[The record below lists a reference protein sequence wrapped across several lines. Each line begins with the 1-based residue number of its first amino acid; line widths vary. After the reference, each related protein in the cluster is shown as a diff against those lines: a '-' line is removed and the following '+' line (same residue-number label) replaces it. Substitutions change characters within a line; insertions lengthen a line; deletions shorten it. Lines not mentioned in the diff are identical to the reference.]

1 MALPETIK
9 TNEDIINAFKAVLPY
24 LNEVVE
30 ADIASVLSDGTTCI
44 AFVPAKSF
52 SIPLN
57 VGDSMLEH
65 PAIQEAMR
73 TKRPSIVEMPASVAG
88 VALRTA
94 GAPIFGINGE
104 AIGVVAA
111 GFRPSATETV
121 LENIER
127 ISSAVQTIHAS
138 VQQVAESANELAK
151 SGQESVSQAA
161 ILQERNAETIKVID
175 FINGIAQQTNL
186 LGLNAAIEAA
196 RAGEAGRGF
205 AVVADEVRKLAER
218 TQKATLEVEVN
229 INGLKQSSNTMI
241 GMSENFSQISGDVMR
256 VLSDFQGTIAS
267 VNENTQNILNQTLNL
282 TNEVNVSNG
291 KIDHINMKLNGY
303 RAVLN
308 GEFDGI
314 SSVGSCRFGRWF
326 AEKVKN
332 IVKDAKTVQDISR
345 DHENVHS
352 GLEKAIKIFA
362 DSSKDNAAGVEILKD
377 VENSSKVGFETLLDA
392 VRAAR
397 K

>member
-1 MALPETIK
+1 MFGGAYKKELESKNEALMQENESLKEQIERLQSDLEMARLSAAKEQNTPKTGETATK
-9 TNEDIINAFKAVLPY
+9 LLLASYADGINFLQ
-24 LNEVVE
+24 
-30 ADIASVLSDGTTCI
+30 GTMEENL
-44 AFVPAKSF
+44 K
-52 SIPLN
+52 
-57 VGDSMLEH
+57 MLENINELNNLTFSKTGELREQTSFIVSSMQNVQQMSGDLQND
-65 PAIQEAMR
+65 ASSLNNSVM
-73 TKRPSIVEMPASVAG
+73 SIVE
-88 VALRTA
+88 
-94 GAPIFGINGE
+94 IINL
-104 AIGVVAA
+104 IKD
-111 GFRPSATETV
+111 
-121 LENIER
+121 
-127 ISSAVQTIHAS
+127 IS
-138 VQQVAESANELAK
+138 
-151 SGQESVSQAA
+151 
-161 ILQERNAETIKVID
+161 D
-175 FINGIAQQTNL
+175 QTNL
-186 LGLNAAIEAA
+186 LALNAAIEAA
-196 RAGEAGRGF
+196 RAGEHGRGF

-303 RAVLN
+303 RAVLH
-308 GEFDGI
+308 GEFESIPEAGR
-314 SSVGSCRFGRWF
+314 CRFGKWF
-326 AEKVKN
+326 NEKVKN

-362 DSSKDNAAGVEILKD
+362 DSGKDNIAGVEILKD
-377 VENSSKVGFETLLDA
+377 VENSSKVGFETLLNA

>member
-30 ADIASVLSDGTTCI
+30 ADITSVLSDGTKCL
-44 AFVPAKSF
+44 AVVPAKSF
-52 SIPLN
+52 SLPLN

-65 PAIQEAMR
+65 PAIQDAMR
-73 TKRPSIVEMPASVAG
+73 TKRPSIVELPASVAG
-88 VALRTA
+88 IALRTA

-104 AIGVVAA
+104 VIGVVAA

-127 ISSAVQTIHAS
+127 ISSAVQTIHTS

-196 RAGEAGRGF
+196 RAGEQGKGF
-205 AVVADEVRKLAER
+205 AVVAEEVRKMAEQSR
-218 TQKATLEVEVN
+218 TATEKIQATLSEMNKAVME
-229 INGLKQSSNTMI
+229 ISKSIESTGAISEEQAASTEEITASLAGARDIIEDLK
-241 GMSENFSQISGDVMR
+241 
-256 VLSDFQGTIAS
+256 
-267 VNENTQNILNQTLNL
+267 
-282 TNEVNVSNG
+282 
-291 KIDHINMKLNGY
+291 
-303 RAVLN
+303 
-308 GEFDGI
+308 
-314 SSVGSCRFGRWF
+314 RF
-326 AEKVKN
+326 VK
-332 IVKDAKTVQDISR
+332 
-345 DHENVHS
+345 E
-352 GLEKAIKIFA
+352 
-362 DSSKDNAAGVEILKD
+362 LK
-377 VENSSKVGFETLLDA
+377 
-392 VRAAR
+392 
-397 K
+397 

>member
-1 MALPETIK
+1 MFGGGYKKELESKNAALEQENESLKAQVERLQSELEAVKSSAANKQDAPKLQADAVKLLLDSYADGINFLQGTMEENLEILKNINELNNLTFAK
-9 TNEDIINAFKAVLPY
+9 TGELREQTSFIVSSMQNVQQMSGDLQNDASS
-24 LNEVVE
+24 LNN
-30 ADIASVLSDGTTCI
+30 SV
-44 AFVPAKSF
+44 
-52 SIPLN
+52 
-57 VGDSMLEH
+57 M
-65 PAIQEAMR
+65 
-73 TKRPSIVEMPASVAG
+73 SIVE
-88 VALRTA
+88 
-94 GAPIFGINGE
+94 IINL
-104 AIGVVAA
+104 IKD
-111 GFRPSATETV
+111 
-121 LENIER
+121 
-127 ISSAVQTIHAS
+127 IS
-138 VQQVAESANELAK
+138 
-151 SGQESVSQAA
+151 
-161 ILQERNAETIKVID
+161 D
-175 FINGIAQQTNL
+175 QTNL
-186 LGLNAAIEAA
+186 LALNAAIEAA
-196 RAGEAGRGF
+196 RAGEHGRGF

-308 GEFDGI
+308 GEFESIPEAGR
-314 SSVGSCRFGRWF
+314 CRFGKWF
-326 AEKVKN
+326 NEKVKN

-377 VENSSKVGFETLLDA
+377 VEKSSKVGFETLLNA

>member
-30 ADIASVLSDGTTCI
+30 ADITSVLSDGTKCL
-44 AFVPAKSF
+44 AVVPAKSF
-52 SIPLN
+52 SLPLN

-65 PAIQEAMR
+65 PAIQDAMR
-73 TKRPSIVEMPASVAG
+73 TKRPSIAEMPASVAG

-104 AIGVVAA
+104 TIGVVAA

-196 RAGEAGRGF
+196 RAGEQGKGF
-205 AVVADEVRKLAER
+205 AVVAEEVRKMAEQSR
-218 TQKATLEVEVN
+218 TATEKIQATLSEMNKAVME
-229 INGLKQSSNTMI
+229 ISKSIESTGAISEEQAASTEEITASLAGARDIIEDLK
-241 GMSENFSQISGDVMR
+241 
-256 VLSDFQGTIAS
+256 
-267 VNENTQNILNQTLNL
+267 
-282 TNEVNVSNG
+282 
-291 KIDHINMKLNGY
+291 
-303 RAVLN
+303 
-308 GEFDGI
+308 
-314 SSVGSCRFGRWF
+314 RF
-326 AEKVKN
+326 VK
-332 IVKDAKTVQDISR
+332 
-345 DHENVHS
+345 E
-352 GLEKAIKIFA
+352 
-362 DSSKDNAAGVEILKD
+362 LK
-377 VENSSKVGFETLLDA
+377 
-392 VRAAR
+392 
-397 K
+397 

>member
-1 MALPETIK
+1 MFGGGYKKELESKNAALEQENESLKAQVERLQSELEAVKSSAANKQDAPKLQADAVKLLLDSYADGINFLQDTMEENLEILKNINELNNLTFAK
-9 TNEDIINAFKAVLPY
+9 TGELREQTSFIVSSMQNVQQMSGDLQNDASS
-24 LNEVVE
+24 LNN
-30 ADIASVLSDGTTCI
+30 SV
-44 AFVPAKSF
+44 
-52 SIPLN
+52 
-57 VGDSMLEH
+57 M
-65 PAIQEAMR
+65 
-73 TKRPSIVEMPASVAG
+73 SIVE
-88 VALRTA
+88 
-94 GAPIFGINGE
+94 IINL
-104 AIGVVAA
+104 IKD
-111 GFRPSATETV
+111 
-121 LENIER
+121 
-127 ISSAVQTIHAS
+127 IS
-138 VQQVAESANELAK
+138 
-151 SGQESVSQAA
+151 
-161 ILQERNAETIKVID
+161 D
-175 FINGIAQQTNL
+175 QTNL
-186 LGLNAAIEAA
+186 LALNAAIEAA
-196 RAGEAGRGF
+196 RAGEHGRGF

-308 GEFDGI
+308 GEFESIPEAGR
-314 SSVGSCRFGRWF
+314 CRFGKWF
-326 AEKVKN
+326 NEKVKN

-362 DSSKDNAAGVEILKD
+362 DSSKDNIAGVEILKD